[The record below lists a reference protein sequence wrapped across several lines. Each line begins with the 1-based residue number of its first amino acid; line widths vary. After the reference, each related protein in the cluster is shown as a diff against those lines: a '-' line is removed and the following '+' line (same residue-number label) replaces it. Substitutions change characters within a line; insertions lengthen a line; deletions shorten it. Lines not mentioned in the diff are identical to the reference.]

1 VGRKAGRLAAN
12 VEVTLPGGVLDIAW
26 GGPGE
31 HIWMTG
37 PAVVAF
43 RGEVEL

>member
-1 VGRKAGRLAAN
+1 
-12 VEVTLPGGVLDIAW
+12 VTLPGGALDIVW

-31 HIWMTG
+31 PIWMTG